1 MKAWLPICLA
11 VSALAQA
18 GCATALQ
25 PTQPPVVVD
34 AADGIDAARL
44 SEHVRILSDDGFQ
57 GREPTTDG
65 ERLTLEYLQAQYE
78 AMGLEPGG
86 PDGQWRQPVTLT
98 RFSPEPGATLMAA
111 MRNGVTVNLTGA
123 ASAAAVRASY
133 GDGQAE
139 FQNAPVVFAGYGI
152 SAPDLGWDDYAGAD
166 VEGAVVLVLSGEP
179 SDERFNGEYP
189 SLYGL
194 DLYKTEEAHRRGAL
208 AVLTLLPIRAAG
220 AEWQGLM
227 QYIVMPTTQVV
238 GVENIEAS
246 GYIAMDPV
254 MGWIQSNG
262 GEPAQW
268 FQQAASGEFRARTLE
283 GVTLSLSARESI
295 ETSTTYNLLA
305 RMPGTVR
312 PDETIIVSA
321 HWDHL
326 GMAETPDSDG
336 DTIYNGAWDN
346 ASGTAGVLELART
359 LHAAGPRERSIIFAH
374 MAAEEMGLM
383 GSYFYAENPVWPLE
397 TTVADVN
404 IDMLPLSPPTRDVA
418 IFGYGQTTLED
429 DLARLAAEE
438 GRVVTDDGRPEEGF
452 YYRSDHFP
460 FALAGVPALMPWHGV
475 DWDEG
480 GRDAGLPAYRTQWAQ
495 FYHERA
501 DEWSAQL
508 DWRSAVENLE
518 LLRRLVIE
526 LADGEQWPGW
536 KPGSEFAAARATSDA
551 ARQ

>member
-1 MKAWLPICLA
+1 M
-11 VSALAQA
+11 
-18 GCATALQ
+18 
-25 PTQPPVVVD
+25 
-34 AADGIDAARL
+34 
-44 SEHVRILSDDGFQ
+44 
-57 GREPTTDG
+57 
-65 ERLTLEYLQAQYE
+65 
-78 AMGLEPGG
+78 EPGG
-86 PDGQWRQPVTLT
+86 PDGQWLQPVTLT
-98 RFSPEPGATLMAA
+98 RFTPEPGATVRAA

-123 ASAAAVRASY
+123 VSAAAVRASY
-133 GDGQAE
+133 GDGLAQFE
-139 FQNAPVVFAGYGI
+139 NAPVVFAGYGI

-166 VEGAVVLVLSGEP
+166 LEGAVVLVMSGEP
-179 SDERFNGEYP
+179 DDERFNGAYP

-194 DLYKTEEAHRRGAL
+194 DQYKTEEAHRRGAL
-208 AVLTLLPIRAAG
+208 AVLTLLPIQAG
-220 AEWQGLM
+220 SAQWRNVM
-227 QYIVMPTTQVV
+227 QYVTSPSTSVV
-238 GVENIEAS
+238 GTENIEAA
-246 GYIAMDPV
+246 GYLAMDPV

-268 FQQAASGEFRARTLE
+268 FQEAASGQFRARRLE
-283 GVTLSLSARESI
+283 GVTLSLSARESV
-295 ETSTTYNLLA
+295 ETITTYNLLA
-305 RMPGTVR
+305 RMPGTER

-321 HWDHL
+321 HWDHVGL
-326 GMAETPDSDG
+326 ELDSG
-336 DTIYNGAWDN
+336 GTDTVFNGAWDN

-359 LHAAGPRERSIIFAH
+359 LHAAGARERSIVFAH
-374 MAAEEMGLM
+374 MAAEEMGLL
-383 GSYFYAENPVWPLE
+383 GSYYYVEHPVWPLE

-480 GRDAGLPAYRTQWAQ
+480 GRDAGEAAYRAQWDLY
-495 FYHERA
+495 YHDIR
-501 DEWSAQL
+501 DEWSPEL

-536 KPGSEFAAARATSDA
+536 KPGSEFAAARAQSDA